1 MDAVMSDDLVYLS
14 AADLLA
20 GYRRK
25 RFSPVE
31 VIDAV
36 LARVAALEP
45 RLNAWQLVDDKAAR
59 RQAKASAE
67 RWAKN
72 QTLGP
77 LDGVPTAIKDVTETK
92 GWPTLNGSLA
102 VDPKGPWKVD
112 AIVVER
118 LKGAGAILIGKTAT
132 PEFAWK
138 GVTQS
143 KLKGITRNPWNTKL
157 TTGGSSG
164 GAAAAIATGMAAIA
178 TGTDSGGSI
187 REPASFCNIVGFKP
201 SFGRV
206 PVWPASPLMT
216 IEHCGPITRTVRDAA
231 IAFSVMAGP
240 DPRDGY
246 ALAEAAPGVLS
257 GLDTGVAGLRIGM
270 SPDLG
275 FAPTDPA
282 IARVV
287 AETGRVFRAL
297 GARVENAKIAVG
309 NPTPHANALYD
320 SLAAFLLH
328 GLGARARKVTEPELI
343 AAAERGRRIDA
354 AGLLAAEAARRDLT
368 AAFARVHED
377 YDLLV
382 CPTVCVAAFAAG
394 HDKPEGWETREDAS
408 FMDLTFPFD
417 LTGQPAI
424 SVPCGFT
431 EDGRPVGVQIVGPRS
446 ADALVLRA
454 ARAYEKANPVG
465 ETRPP
470 I

>member
-1 MDAVMSDDLVYLS
+1 MSDDLIYLS
-14 AADLLA
+14 AVDLTA

-25 RFSPVE
+25 KFSPVE

-36 LARVAALEP
+36 LARIAKLEP
-45 RLNAWQLVDDKAAR
+45 KLNAWQLVDEKAAR

-67 RWAKN
+67 RWSKN
-72 QTLGP
+72 QNLGP

-102 VDPKGPWKVD
+102 IDPKGPWKVD

-118 LKGAGAILIGKTAT
+118 LKGAGAILVGKTAT

-143 KLKGITRNPWNTKL
+143 KLKGITRNPWNPKL

-164 GAAAAIATGMAAIA
+164 GAAAAIASGMAAIA

-187 REPASFCNIVGFKP
+187 REPASFCSIVGFKP

-206 PVWPASPLMT
+206 PVWPPSPLMT
-216 IEHCGPITRTVRDAA
+216 IEHCGPLTRTVRDAA

-240 DPRDGY
+240 DPRDGF
-246 ALAEAAPGVLS
+246 ALAEPAPGVLS
-257 GLDTGVAGLRIGM
+257 GLDTGVEGLRIGM
-270 SPDLG
+270 SMDLG
-275 FAPTDPA
+275 FTPTDPA
-282 IARVV
+282 IAGIV

-297 GARVENAKIAVG
+297 GARVENAKITLG
-309 NPTPHANALYD
+309 NPNKDANVLYD
-320 SLAAFLLH
+320 CLAALLVD
-328 GLGARARKVTEPELI
+328 GLGSRARKLSEPDLI
-343 AAAERGRRIDA
+343 GAAERGRKLGAVD
-354 AGLLAAEAARRDLT
+354 LLAADAARRDLT
-368 AAFARVHED
+368 AGFARLHED

-382 CPTVCVAAFAAG
+382 CPTVCVAAFTASQ
-394 HDKPEGWETREDAS
+394 DKPDGWAS
-408 FMDLTFPFD
+408 RGDSTWMDLTFPFD

-424 SVPCGFT
+424 SIPCGFT
-431 EDGRPVGVQIVGPRS
+431 ADGRPVGVQIVGPRS

-454 ARAYEKANPVG
+454 ARAYEKVNPVG

-470 I
+470 L

>member
-1 MDAVMSDDLVYLS
+1 MDDEVVYLA
-14 AADLLA
+14 AADLVA
-20 GYRRK
+20 GYRRRK
-25 RFSPVE
+25 FSPTE
-31 VIDAV
+31 VIDAA
-36 LARVAALEP
+36 LARIRKLEP
-45 RLNAWQLVDDKAAR
+45 KLNAWQLVDEKAAR
-59 RQAKASAE
+59 RQAKASTE
-67 RWAKN
+67 RWLKN
-72 QTLGP
+72 QPLGP

-102 VDPKGPWKVD
+102 IDPKGPWKVD

-118 LKGAGAILIGKTAT
+118 LRASGAVLLGKTAT

-157 TTGGSSG
+157 TPGGSSG

-201 SFGRV
+201 TFGRV
-206 PVWPASPLMT
+206 PVWPPSPLMM
-216 IEHCGPITRTVRDAA
+216 IEHCGPLTRTVRDAA
-231 IAFSVMAGP
+231 LAFSVMAGA

-246 ALAEAAPGVLS
+246 ALAEGAPSVLN
-257 GLDTGVAGLRIGM
+257 GLDTGVAGLRVGF

-275 FAPTDPA
+275 FAPTEPA
-282 IARVV
+282 IAKIV
-287 AETGRVFRAL
+287 AEASRVFRSL
-297 GARVENAKIAVG
+297 GARIENVKVSIG
-309 NPTPHANALYD
+309 NPNAIANPIYD
-320 SLAAFLLH
+320 TLAALVLD
-328 GLGARARKVTEPELI
+328 GLGTRAKHVTEPDLI
-343 AAAERGRRIDA
+343 AAAERGRKLG
-354 AGLLAAEAARRDLT
+354 AGDVIKAEAQRRNLI
-368 AAFARVHED
+368 AALAEIHED

-382 CPTVCVAAFAAG
+382 CPTVCVAPFGAG
-394 HDKPEGWETREDAS
+394 RDKPHGWDARPDTS
-408 FMDLTFPFD
+408 WMDLTFPFD

-431 EDGRPVGVQIVGPRS
+431 ADRRPVGLQIVGPRS

-454 ARAYEKANPVG
+454 ARAYEMANPIG
-465 ETRPP
+465 ERRPP